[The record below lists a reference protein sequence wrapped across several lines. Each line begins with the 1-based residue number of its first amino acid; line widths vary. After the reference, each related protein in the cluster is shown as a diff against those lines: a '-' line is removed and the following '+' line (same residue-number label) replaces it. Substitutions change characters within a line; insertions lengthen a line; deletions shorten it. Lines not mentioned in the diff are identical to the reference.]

1 MTTTPTSLLST
12 SLLSTSLLIQST
24 RQTLIK
30 CQSMNKTRPSGGS
43 RRSIVGRQ
51 SSYFII
57 QEASQLNVTPGMSHG
72 VEVSAVSAWLSV
84 SHITVFYY
92 ELTESHFS
100 SYCFKQVYR
109 RWYES
114 HRSSKPKQWMEFL
127 HAAMWHDHDIDFA
140 RWLHPAMW
148 HVVLESWQW
157 IAIKFAR
164 WQHPAM
170 WHIALGSWH
179 WIRQVA
185 APCTV
190 AGGSGMTCHGIR
202 WIVSRIGILHLV
214 SILTISPQST
224 CHSAPVCKILS
235 KSDHPQQKN
244 DVMSIF
250 KMAVQ

>member
-114 HRSSKPKQWMEFL
+114 HRSSSPNSGWNSYTPQCGTIMTL
-127 HAAMWHDHDIDFA
+127 ILPGDCTLQCGMWSWNHDSE
-140 RWLHPAMW
+140 LP
-148 HVVLESWQW
+148 LNL
-157 IAIKFAR
+157 
-164 WQHPAM
+164 P
-170 WHIALGSWH
+170 
-179 WIRQVA
+179 
-185 APCTV
+185 
-190 AGGSGMTCHGIR
+190 GGSTLQCD
-202 WIVSRIGILHLV
+202 
-214 SILTISPQST
+214 T
-224 CHSAPVCKILS
+224 
-235 KSDHPQQKN
+235 
-244 DVMSIF
+244 
-250 KMAVQ
+250 